1 MSDII
6 LVSNLATP
14 SSRVLQA
21 LDNAGLQTVD
31 LLTLDV
37 FEIHRRTQLSVIDV
51 QSLVKDVIAALSLSD
66 ENDVVKSVGQRSKAF
81 AFLTT
86 GDEKINDM
94 LGGGIPTGS
103 LTEVT
108 GERYISVFSFEV
120 SGMGKSQLC
129 LQLCV
134 QVQLPRSLGGL
145 DAGAIYIGTES
156 ALPTTRLAQ
165 IADSLAS
172 NLVTSP
178 PSDIP
183 TEDINSALEGL
194 ASHGDRIY
202 YYNCIDLET
211 QEHIVTYQLPV
222 VLARYRVGLIILDSV
237 TANYR
242 AEFDR
247 PPPSQRSQSQPAQMA
262 QRSRDL
268 RKLAGILKHLAVEWN
283 VAVLA
288 VNQVTDTFKRTSSQT
303 ISASQDE
310 ELLSLDY
317 QAQWF
322 DGLIDESGIEATKK
336 PALGLVWANLITSRI
351 MLVRDNPVQTR
362 IKVVFSPFARPGSLE
377 YAISSEAGIHA
388 VHSKREVLKRVDDIE
403 SGFDLEGVELSD
415 FDVEELLSG

>member
-1 MSDII
+1 
-6 LVSNLATP
+6 
-14 SSRVLQA
+14 
-21 LDNAGLQTVD
+21 
-31 LLTLDV
+31 
-37 FEIHRRTQLSVIDV
+37 
-51 QSLVKDVIAALSLSD
+51 
-66 ENDVVKSVGQRSKAF
+66 
-81 AFLTT
+81 
-86 GDEKINDM
+86 
-94 LGGGIPTGS
+94 
-103 LTEVT
+103 
-108 GERYISVFSFEV
+108 
-120 SGMGKSQLC
+120 MGKSQLC

-165 IADSLAS
+165 IADSLTS
-172 NLVTSP
+172 NFVNSP
-178 PSDIP
+178 PSHIP
-183 TEDINSALEGL
+183 TEDINSALDAM

-202 YYNCIDLET
+202 YYNCNDLET

-268 RKLAGILKHLAVEWN
+268 RKLAGTLKDLAIEWN
-283 VAVLA
+283 VAVVA
-288 VNQVTDTFKRTSSQT
+288 VNQVTDTFKRTSSQS

-351 MLVRDNPVQTR
+351 MLVRDSPIQTR
-362 IKVVFSPFARPGSLE
+362 IKVVFSPFARPGSLV
-377 YAISSEAGIHA
+377 YAISTEMGIHA
-388 VHSKREVLKRVDDIE
+388 VDTNREKLKRVEDVE
-403 SGFDLEGVELSD
+403 SGFDLEGVEFSD
-415 FDVEELLSG
+415 FDVGELLSGQPNE